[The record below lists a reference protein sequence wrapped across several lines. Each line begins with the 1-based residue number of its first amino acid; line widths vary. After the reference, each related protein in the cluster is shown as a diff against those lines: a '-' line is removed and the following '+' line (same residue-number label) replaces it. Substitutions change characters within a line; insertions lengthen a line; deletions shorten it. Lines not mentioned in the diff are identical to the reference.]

1 MLWIALFLYL
11 LVVLPTTELE
21 LVLIFYHLFGSPCMC
36 RLFSGGFFFPSLPSQ
51 LSSIPATTAQ
61 GVTQLLMRAAID
73 FGLTP
78 VSERGRRG
86 GASPSEEP
94 FASVER
100 AYVTTQLQKAHTGI
114 IFTLLHYFPYTPPR
128 VGVKKCIL

>member
-1 MLWIALFLYL
+1 MLWIALSFCISWWSCPL
-11 LVVLPTTELE
+11 LSLN
-21 LVLIFYHLFGSPCMC
+21 
-36 RLFSGGFFFPSLPSQ
+36 LFSYFTTFSVPPACVACFLGGFFPSLPSQ

-128 VGVKKCIL
+128 VGVQKCIL